1 MVNTTWC
8 VDQYCQMYHLHA
20 HNSFAIR
27 KDILYILKEDHVA
40 CVAIKHTDV
49 ELLDVIGLIQ
59 LNTSDNKSFKV
70 NHSINGVFLVQIYT
84 YLDGS
89 VTEYYYATK
98 SEQRIPRRFDTI
110 SSAQDYIMNTYST
123 EPLADAIFALPDY
136 CTKTCPATTVCG
148 KFQSLIRAEK

>member
-1 MVNTTWC
+1 MDSMVNTIWFA
-8 VDQYCQMYHLHA
+8 DQYYQMCHLHA

-27 KDILYILKEDHVA
+27 KDTSFILKEDYAVCA
-40 CVAIKHTDV
+40 VIKHMDV
-49 ELLDVIGLIQ
+49 ELLDVIGLTQ
-59 LNTSDNKSFKV
+59 LNTSDNKNFKV
-70 NHSINGVFLVQIYT
+70 NHSINGVSLVQIYT

-98 SEQRIPRRFDTI
+98 TEQRIPRRFDTG

-148 KFQSLIRAEK
+148 KFQSLIS